1 MPRYSKEFKSRM
13 VQRLMG
19 PSALS
24 ANALAEEVG
33 ISHSALSAWLREART
48 LAGMTRSSETPP
60 ETTTE
65 ATAPSAVP
73 TTTPVERREPRSAQ
87 DQLRI
92 LALASS
98 LEGDAL
104 GAMLRREGV
113 HAAELEAW
121 RETVLDSLRGRP
133 PAPATSTADRKRIQH
148 LERELARKEKALV
161 EAAALLMLQ
170 KKVRAYLG
178 DEDEHTDARSER

>member
-1 MPRYSKEFKSRM
+1 MGAMPRYSKEFKSRM

-19 PSALS
+19 PPVLS
-24 ANALAEEVG
+24 AKKLSKEVG
-33 ISHSALSAWLREART
+33 ISHSSLSEWLREART
-48 LAGMTRSSETPP
+48 LAAMTRNTDTPSEASTPD
-60 ETTTE
+60 
-65 ATAPSAVP
+65 AVP
-73 TTTPVERREPRSAQ
+73 TTTPVQERGPRSPQ

-92 LALASS
+92 LMLAST
-98 LEGDAL
+98 LQGDAL

-121 RETVLDSLRGRP
+121 REVVIESLRGRP
-133 PAPATSTADRKRIQH
+133 AATTSSAERRRIQH
-148 LERELARKEKALV
+148 LERELARKEKALA

-178 DEDEHTDARSER
+178 DEDEPTDARSER